1 MFQNPEQSS
10 REPRLQKQDTSV
22 NIISDRVDT
31 KQEEEVVK
39 EDFAQRTEVLRNIDE
54 ELLDRLSPQPSIL
67 SSSILGLSSTHSA
80 DDNKHAGDLI
90 QTFDF

>member
-90 QTFDF
+90 

>member
-31 KQEEEVVK
+31 KQEEVVK

-90 QTFDF
+90 